1 MPNFIAGFWGLE
13 CPHYTHD
20 SCPAFVATR
29 LDITVTCPL
38 ILYTVLFTNGLGAG
52 TDFASW
58 NAVIN
63 VVFCSGR
70 GYNLEQASADDI
82 KRSTEKNSFCIKQC
96 LLRINPSND
105 HHKARN

>member
-1 MPNFIAGFWGLE
+1 MPNFIAGFWDLE

-38 ILYTVLFTNGLGAG
+38 ILSTVLFTNG
-52 TDFASW
+52 TVFASW

-105 HHKARN
+105 HHKARI